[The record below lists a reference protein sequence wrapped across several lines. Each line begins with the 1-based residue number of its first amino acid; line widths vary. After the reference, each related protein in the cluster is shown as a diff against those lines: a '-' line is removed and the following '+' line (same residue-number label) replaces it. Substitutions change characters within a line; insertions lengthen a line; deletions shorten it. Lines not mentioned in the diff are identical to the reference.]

1 MRCVNYSVARPA
13 TPADALAMKQGCLT
27 MRALVL
33 MVFLLG
39 SVAAQIRPTLAQGI
53 EIEPN
58 DPCLAAQDVGA
69 ATLPFTMAGNLGST
83 MEVPDVDFFKFSGV
97 PGSVVEVDLEGAATG
112 KGTLVDPY
120 LGFFDAGCT
129 LVAANDDSG
138 SLNSR
143 LVFIIPADGVFILAA
158 TLCCDGGFVGG
169 GVGTYEMTVARFA
182 AIGLISGR
190 IVDAVTAAPLP
201 GNTEPFGFVR
211 LLRCT
216 DPGCSDVNQQPAD
229 PEGRFQFDR
238 DFAGQLLEAGTYQV
252 LAFANE
258 YQQGQTD
265 PFAVAEGEER
275 DVGDV
280 PLEPFPVRVTSVD
293 PCGNVPP
300 EGGRCQ
306 YSVRIRNRSGT
317 RLDGS
322 AWSLVQGFG
331 LGSFADVT
339 DFQAGVR
346 QFVLR
351 SQEFKRVDFEF
362 RVPSKV
368 RVGAS
373 ICARLYVGRRPDAVF
388 DTLASAQLFCITKEA
403 VGFVVMADK
412 TGQQLFRQISGRTL
426 TPPK

>member
-1 MRCVNYSVARPA
+1 M
-13 TPADALAMKQGCLT
+13 TALILMMLT
-27 MRALVL
+27 LISIV
-33 MVFLLG
+33 
-39 SVAAQIRPTLAQGI
+39 AQIRPTFAQGI
-53 EIEPN
+53 ELEPN
-58 DPCLAAQDVGA
+58 DPCLAAQDVG
-69 ATLPFTMAGNLGST
+69 TVMLPFTMAGSLDST
-83 MEVPDVDFFKFSGV
+83 AEVPDLDFFRFSSV

-112 KGTLVDPY
+112 KGTLGDPY
-120 LGFFDAGCT
+120 LGLFDAGCN
-129 LVAANDDSG
+129 LIAADDDGGESV
-138 SLNSR
+138 NSR
-143 LVFIIPADGVFILAA
+143 LVFTIPADGVFVLAA
-158 TLCCDGGFVGG
+158 TVCCDGGFVGG
-169 GVGTYEMTVARFA
+169 GVGTYEIAIARFA

-201 GNTEPFGFVR
+201 GNAEPFAFVR
-211 LLRCT
+211 LLRCD
-216 DPGCSDVNQQPAD
+216 DPGCFDVNQQPAD

-238 DFAGQLLEAGTYQV
+238 DFAGQLLEVGTYQV

-265 PFAVAEGEER
+265 PFVVAEGEER

-280 PLEPFPVRVTSVD
+280 ALEPFPVRISSVD

-322 AWSLVQGFG
+322 AWSLVQGSG
-331 LGSFADVT
+331 LGSFGEVT

-346 QFVLR
+346 QFMLR
-351 SQEFKRVDFEF
+351 SQEVKRVDFEF

-373 ICARLYVGRRPDAVF
+373 ICARLYVGRRPDAAF
-388 DTLASAQLFCITKEA
+388 DTLATAQLFCITKEA
-403 VGFVVMADK
+403 VGFAVMADK
-412 TGQQLFRQISGRTL
+412 KAQQLFRQISGRTL
-426 TPPK
+426 TPPE